1 MAYKQFYINGTGTG
15 EFGIY
20 ISSDTYLNAPKI
32 DYTEYTVPGRSGALI
47 AGGDRLNNI
56 IRKFTCHI
64 QNSAAAN
71 FDAFKK
77 LIYTNTGYMEISSDY
92 EPEVYQLGYLAE
104 ELTAVPFLPGDLL
117 NIDFEIYFSCKPQKF
132 YKTNQTTTMTPPST
146 QGYTL
151 PRSHPWIQ
159 TILKNTPAAD
169 LPKAQLF
176 KVVTYNG
183 FSSSLSNMNFTFP
196 AAEFVALVVLNVEPS
211 VQEFVSYL
219 AHSNNGNTAAYTGPY
234 SAPAGKYGL
243 EVAVVYPFGTVGR
256 HTGTYTADGHI
267 YNMTSTEA
275 ATGTA
280 QNAAAAGLT
289 AQYKW
294 AFSTV
299 SDDAYSINSYT
310 FIRGLLNGVEQWRGI
325 IEILAAKFRNKFGIG
340 SNFEIIVDSETL
352 SAAGGK
358 SGSPQNMN
366 EYINIF
372 GQIDGRADAVEII
385 SNNEMDQ
392 DIFISNFEI
401 QPRWWK
407 V

>member
-32 DYTEYTVPGRSGALI
+32 DYTEYTVPGRSGSLI

-56 IRKFTCHI
+56 IRKFSCHI
-64 QNSAAAN
+64 QNSTAAN

-104 ELTAVPFLPGDLL
+104 ELTAVPFLSGDLL
-117 NIDFEIYFSCKPQKF
+117 KTDFEIYFSCKPQKF
-132 YKTNQTTTMTPPST
+132 YKTNQTTSMTPPET

-151 PRSHPWIQ
+151 PRSDGWIQ

-176 KVVTYNG
+176 KVATFSG
-183 FSSSLSNMNFTFP
+183 FSSSLSNISFTFP
-196 AAEFVALVVLNVEPS
+196 AAEFAALVVLNVEPS
-211 VQEFVSYL
+211 RQEFVSYL
-219 AHSNNGNTAAYTGPY
+219 AHSNNGNAATYPGTY
-234 SAPAGKYGL
+234 NAPSGKYGL
-243 EVAVVYPFGTVGR
+243 ELAVVYPFGTVGSF
-256 HTGTYTADGHI
+256 TGAYTRDGQRET
-267 YNMTSTEA
+267 MAGTEA

-280 QNAAAAGLT
+280 RNAAAAGLT

-294 AFSTV
+294 TFNTV
-299 SDDAYSINSYT
+299 SDDSYRINSYT

-325 IEILAAKFRNKFGIG
+325 IEILAGKFRDKFGIG
-340 SNFEIIVDSETL
+340 SNFEITVDSETL

-372 GQIDGRADAVEII
+372 GQIDGRADAVQII
-385 SNNEMDQ
+385 NNNEMDQ
-392 DIFISNFEI
+392 DINISNFEI